1 MSSLPFNNLI
11 TVARLTPRYG
21 GDPCVLGT
29 GNAAQC
35 ALWRP
40 AVGSTN
46 SFSPTYL
53 TGNYYYGGN
62 PALKPE
68 TGYTKTLG
76 AVLTPT
82 FIPGL
87 NVSVDWYNLDLRGAV
102 GVIQPIAAITSCYVT
117 NPTASNPLC
126 GLVTR
131 NATAPSRMPL

>member
-35 ALWRP
+35 ARFGAP

-46 SFSPTYL
+46 AVGHLSDRQLLLRRQPRAEARNRL
-53 TGNYYYGGN
+53 HQDAG
-62 PALKPE
+62 L
-68 TGYTKTLG
+68 
-76 AVLTPT
+76 VLTPT

-117 NPTASNPLC
+117 NPVPAIRC
-126 GLVTR
+126 
-131 NATAPSRMPL
+131 AAW